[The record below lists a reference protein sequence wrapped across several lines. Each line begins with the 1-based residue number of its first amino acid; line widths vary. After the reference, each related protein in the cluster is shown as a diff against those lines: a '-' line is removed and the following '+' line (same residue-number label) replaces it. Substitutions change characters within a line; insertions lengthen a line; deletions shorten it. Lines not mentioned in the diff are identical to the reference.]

1 MPPTAALSA
10 LCAVGSRRFSHQT
23 KQTRDGR
30 GVSMT
35 LKMIQVGCGGFG
47 AAWCADFLPPNMR
60 DGRIEPVAAVDVNP
74 DALANAR
81 QHLGLPAER
90 CYTDLAR
97 AFDENP
103 ADFATVVVP
112 PDRHES
118 VVDVALEHGCHI
130 LSEKPIAHSL
140 EAACR
145 IARKVERAGVRMAVT
160 MSHRFR
166 RDITCF
172 REYVRDPANGPLDY
186 VVCRFTWDAR
196 HTDNTFRYTMEH
208 PLLIDAAV
216 HHLDLTADLTGAPCD
231 SLFATTWRPSWTE
244 MAGHCQG
251 FVTMEAANG
260 VHALY
265 EGADANRVGLNSW
278 GREYLR
284 AECRDATLI
293 LSHGRIERF
302 TEGGAAPEGTGDALP
317 LRDQPKWANAWLVE
331 KFCDWVEGG
340 PVMETQVEA
349 NLQSVALVFG
359 AIESS
364 RTGQPVQVQQLLDEA
379 RAASV

>member
-1 MPPTAALSA
+1 MAL
-10 LCAVGSRRFSHQT
+10 T
-23 KQTRDGR
+23 
-30 GVSMT
+30 
-35 LKMIQVGCGGFG
+35 MIQVGCGGFG
-47 AAWCADFLPPNMR
+47 AAWCRDFLPPNLR
-60 DGRIEPVAAVDVNP
+60 DGRIESVAAVDVNP
-74 DALANAR
+74 AALDNAR
-81 QHLGLPAER
+81 QHLGLPAAR
-90 CYTDLAR
+90 CYTDVHR
-97 AFDENP
+97 AFAENR

-130 LSEKPIAHSL
+130 LSEKPIAHTL

-145 IARKVERAGVRMAVT
+145 IARKVRDAGVKMGVT

-166 RDITCF
+166 QDITCF
-172 REYVRDPANGPLDY
+172 REAVRDSANGPLDY

-196 HTDNTFRYTMEH
+196 KTDGTFRYTMDH

-231 SLFATTWRPSWTE
+231 TLYAQTWRPAWTE

-251 FVTMEAANG
+251 LVAMQSANG

-265 EGADANRVGLNSW
+265 EGADANRVGLSSW
-278 GREYLR
+278 TKEYLR

-302 TEGGAAPEGTGDALP
+302 TQGGSVQEGTGQPVP
-317 LRDQPKWANAWLVE
+317 LRDQPKWANAWLIE
-331 KFCDWVEGG
+331 QFCDWVEGG
-340 PVMETQVEA
+340 EPMATRVDA

-364 RTGQPVQVQQLLDEA
+364 RTGQPVKVQEFLGEA
-379 RAASV
+379 VRTA